1 MTLPPL
7 YAEGL
12 HQHARQGFL
21 ELCVYKLGLIEAI
34 LKDSIRRL
42 DGEDSEVVKAKLRDA
57 VAVAQ
62 WELRPPKRTPS

>member
-12 HQHARQGFL
+12 HQHSRKGFL

-34 LKDSIRRL
+34 LKDTVRRL
-42 DGEDSEVVKAKLRDA
+42 DTEDPEVVKAKLRDA

-62 WELRPPKRTPS
+62 WELRPPRRSPG